1 MIFLGPGSELMLV
14 SVPWVSI
21 TPVPALWTNS
31 RTLTLKQK
39 NFHSAGTWGVCGG
52 VASLPVSDTLLLKG
66 LTCQPHQAWRG
77 ERGRVM

>member
-31 RTLTLKQK
+31 RTSTLKQK
-39 NFHSAGTWGVCGG
+39 NFHSAGTWGVCVWGG
-52 VASLPVSDTLLLKG
+52 WPL
-66 LTCQPHQAWRG
+66 CQ
-77 ERGRVM
+77 